1 MTYHNK
7 GVLLP
12 KLVKKKKKKI
22 RLLDYSGA
30 LVLLLNFYYILLDAC
45 GRNL

>member
-7 GVLLP
+7 GGILLP
-12 KLVKKKKKKI
+12 KLVKKKI
-22 RLLDYSGA
+22 CLLDYSGA
-30 LVLLLNFYYILLDAC
+30 LVLILNFYYILLDAC

>member
-7 GVLLP
+7 GGILLP
-12 KLVKKKKKKI
+12 KLVKKKKI
-22 RLLDYSGA
+22 CLLDYSGA
-30 LVLLLNFYYILLDAC
+30 LVLILNFYYILLDAC